1 MSTSGILPGIS
12 EKVRHMAGITNWVHP
27 AVALLPPPDGTGAVN
42 KLSFCDEGPREEG
55 AIQHQCELTFPE
67 QTPSKDFSLAE
78 AAGLTVAKQKPPPFA
93 PAKSGPIYTK
103 EQLKDWGYPVYD
115 PKFDDPEWLSQQLHK
130 ERLDPREN
138 PNFFLSHEDPS
149 FWNNAARKPHMKALL
164 QSDDHW
170 KLRKNTWLEQ
180 FQQVKESNDF
190 RREVA
195 DALEDCTMATRRL
208 VTPIL
213 HLRPVES
220 HLMQVVEQARQR
232 ELPFAQLV
240 ETAEHQR
247 ILMDFRNTFDHEGEA
262 GIDRIFQDWHHREI
276 KQSAERKLAIRP
288 QVDSSMKEVQDCL
301 SFATKYRKDG
311 VVEWER
317 GNHED
322 ALKAW
327 RLGCEALQRIRIPD
341 THASEQQFFGEV
353 KVALLKNRAL
363 AALKLNSW
371 QEALDSS
378 EEVLK
383 VDDQDHKAWFRKACA
398 LEGLGRLKD
407 VEPCLKMIDS
417 IAVGRPDRDRLE
429 QETSAKREK
438 VRSLINKDEAGNR
451 DSRLAT
457 PQSVAR
463 SVAGSV
469 VSSSRASSSIY
480 SCLPFSA
487 RDPRAFPLAGASKEH
502 ERLHRQIHD
511 DAAGKRISWWLR
523 QRDKSNEYVKSR
535 GYVVGGPSVVE
546 EIHEKDHVA
555 TQLTKAFQ
563 GAAGRRTSKI
573 KEPEPFV
580 PKDPA
585 FEHSKQ
591 GLVLDDLA
599 GKETVR
605 QSTMREV
612 LKDTSGA
619 INAAEVSAKATSRGA
634 ERSNKRG
641 VDREQKRRP
650 AGRKIL
656 GHTPRTEGVKV
667 HPSGKVALIDQL
679 ICGHDISQSPQKLE
693 QHLGRGE
700 FKGAAGKK
708 CLGEVRKPE
717 GLRTNV
723 AHATF
728 SQVDEVVFGHD
739 MDFSISRTAEHLEDA
754 NFEGAAGRRYV
765 GSVEKPTG
773 LKQSPA
779 KTVTHVDTVIL
790 GRDIGHSQDRVVEH
804 LHRREFQDAAG
815 AHCLGQKPRKEGLQA
830 NFIPGASQVE
840 EIMFG
845 DTKPVELD
853 HLRPEKFEGAAGRKC
868 IGQGKEH
875 STGVKP
881 SSMAHVTVVDKIA
894 FGRPEGQDGSERME
908 EHLRSPEWS
917 GAAGRKCVGAPSK
930 PEGRQIV
937 LGAGLS
943 DVDEI
948 VWGHD
953 IDRSNEKVRLKELER
968 LKAIGAIG
976 SLTAR

>member
-27 AVALLPPPDGTGAVN
+27 AVALLPAPDGTSTH
-42 KLSFCDEGPREEG
+42 LSFCDEGPREEG
-55 AIQHQCELTFPE
+55 VVQHQCELTFPE

-130 ERLDPREN
+130 ERIDPREN

-149 FWNNAARKPHMKALL
+149 FWNNCARKPHMKALL

-311 VVEWER
+311 LVEWER

-398 LEGLGRLKD
+398 LEGLGRLKE

-438 VRSLINKDEAGNR
+438 VKSLINKDEVSQQRMLQLGLQKCLFSEEREAAKAETTT
-451 DSRLAT
+451 LALEDDESLLRPK
-457 PQSVAR
+457 PQV
-463 SVAGSV
+463 
-469 VSSSRASSSIY
+469 
-480 SCLPFSA
+480 
-487 RDPRAFPLAGASKEH
+487 
-502 ERLHRQIHD
+502 D
-511 DAAGKRISWWLR
+511 DLTRKR
-523 QRDKSNEYVKSR
+523 
-535 GYVVGGPSVVE
+535 
-546 EIHEKDHVA
+546 
-555 TQLTKAFQ
+555 LTK
-563 GAAGRRTSKI
+563 
-573 KEPEPFV
+573 
-580 PKDPA
+580 D
-585 FEHSKQ
+585 
-591 GLVLDDLA
+591 
-599 GKETVR
+599 
-605 QSTMREV
+605 
-612 LKDTSGA
+612 
-619 INAAEVSAKATSRGA
+619 GA
-634 ERSNKRG
+634 E
-641 VDREQKRRP
+641 
-650 AGRKIL
+650 
-656 GHTPRTEGVKV
+656 
-667 HPSGKVALIDQL
+667 
-679 ICGHDISQSPQKLE
+679 
-693 QHLGRGE
+693 
-700 FKGAAGKK
+700 
-708 CLGEVRKPE
+708 
-717 GLRTNV
+717 
-723 AHATF
+723 
-728 SQVDEVVFGHD
+728 
-739 MDFSISRTAEHLEDA
+739 
-754 NFEGAAGRRYV
+754 
-765 GSVEKPTG
+765 
-773 LKQSPA
+773 
-779 KTVTHVDTVIL
+779 
-790 GRDIGHSQDRVVEH
+790 
-804 LHRREFQDAAG
+804 
-815 AHCLGQKPRKEGLQA
+815 
-830 NFIPGASQVE
+830 
-840 EIMFG
+840 
-845 DTKPVELD
+845 
-853 HLRPEKFEGAAGRKC
+853 
-868 IGQGKEH
+868 
-875 STGVKP
+875 
-881 SSMAHVTVVDKIA
+881 
-894 FGRPEGQDGSERME
+894 
-908 EHLRSPEWS
+908 
-917 GAAGRKCVGAPSK
+917 
-930 PEGRQIV
+930 
-937 LGAGLS
+937 
-943 DVDEI
+943 DV
-948 VWGHD
+948 
-953 IDRSNEKVRLKELER
+953 LKELEIAYSDSNFREQVRKLARDVRNKDEFSLYLNKVALPVQTPVLERWGFEATELGVIEMHCAIEDHTKTCDTLKRRCDLTQRALFGEMYNAVWGSTKTPASTALPEKER
-968 LKAIGAIG
+968 LKQAEKRLQRRLKREDSDEEEVPQDASRLYAHWSQPSQKKVEKGPVSPLGSEKEQLPAPKAAIPVTSSGRKEIWAELSQAQKSGDAKRLRRALELAVNGGFSAVTIRSAKQKLLALG
-976 SLTAR
+976 GNTDGL